1 MMVTLTQMKMMYKPN
16 INRSMTAL
24 IIFHSFEDLLS
35 WKLLSSCR
43 RMADRS
49 LASFLSSVRIA
60 SSWGMTEGDSVER
73 LWRSREQMTVGAS
86 AWCQGTWVN
95 NGVPGT
101 FLIMYQAYRHFRWSF
116 FVGVGE
122 TYSNHKSVI
131 WVLLEN
137 SDDNSNLLL
146 CSLSSQDHKW
156 SWTLP
161 A

>member
-1 MMVTLTQMKMMYKPN
+1 MMVTLTQIKMMYKPN

-24 IIFHSFEDLLS
+24 IIFHSCEDLLS
-35 WKLLSSCR
+35 WKWLSSCR

-49 LASFLSSVRIA
+49 LASFFSSVRTA

-86 AWCQGTWVN
+86 AWCQITWVN
-95 NGVPGT
+95 NGVRGI
-101 FLIMYQAYRHFRWSF
+101 FLITYQAYRHFRCF

-122 TYSNHKSVI
+122 MYANHKSVI
-131 WVLLEN
+131 WVLLVN
-137 SDDNSNLLL
+137 LDDNSNLLL
-146 CSLSSQDHKW
+146 CSLSSWDHKW
-156 SWTLP
+156 SRTLP